1 MFSILLLLH
10 VLASIIFIGNNITG
24 VFWKVRADK
33 TGNLDVISNSAD
45 ALLRADY
52 QFTLPSLIV
61 LFVTGVWMG
70 GLSGWERFQEIWL
83 GSSFVLLVITVL
95 IWVIVLSPRLR
106 NLVRI
111 ATDCAETGKL
121 SEGYIAVSRTW
132 SIWGGVVT
140 LLPIVILILMVL
152 KPGL

>member
-1 MFSILLLLH
+1 MFSILLLFH

-24 VFWKVRADK
+24 AFWKVQADK
-33 TGNLDVISNSAD
+33 TGNVDIISNSAK

-95 IWVIVLSPRLR
+95 IWVVVLSPRLR
-106 NLVRI
+106 TLVRI

-121 SEGYIAVSRTW
+121 SEGYTAVSRTW

>member
-1 MFSILLLLH
+1 MFSILLLFH

-24 VFWKVRADK
+24 AFWKVRADK
-33 TGNLDVISNSAD
+33 TVNFDIISNSAK

-52 QFTLPSLIV
+52 QFTLPIIIV

-95 IWVIVLSPRLR
+95 IWVVVLSPRLR
-106 NLVRI
+106 TLVRI
-111 ATDCAETGKL
+111 ETDCAETGKL
-121 SEGYIAVSRTW
+121 SEGYTAVSRTW